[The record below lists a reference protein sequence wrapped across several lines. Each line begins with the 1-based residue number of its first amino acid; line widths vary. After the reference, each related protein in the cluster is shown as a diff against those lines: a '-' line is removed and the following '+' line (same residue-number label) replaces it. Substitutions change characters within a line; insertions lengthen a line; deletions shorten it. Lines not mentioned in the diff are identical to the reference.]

1 SVEYIEITPFEIELI
16 KNIETIEK
24 MRLKT
29 IKKVFSLFANSA
41 LKAYETKITP
51 FLFFESLIFEYE
63 YRMN

>member
-1 SVEYIEITPFEIELI
+1 
-16 KNIETIEK
+16 

-63 YRMN
+63 YMMIKYEFCSYLLILVFI

>member
-1 SVEYIEITPFEIELI
+1 
-16 KNIETIEK
+16 

-63 YRMN
+63 YMMN